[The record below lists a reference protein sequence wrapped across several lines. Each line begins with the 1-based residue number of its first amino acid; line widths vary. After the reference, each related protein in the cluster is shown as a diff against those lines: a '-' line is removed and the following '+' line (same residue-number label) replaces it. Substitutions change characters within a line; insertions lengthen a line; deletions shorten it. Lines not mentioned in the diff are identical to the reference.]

1 MTSVRDR
8 RPSGRTCRS
17 APRAEA
23 RGRSACSTCSALST
37 GVSTRVRMQKVAV
50 GWSPNWAFSRMFP
63 SSSSR
68 PSAMLATIPGRS
80 GQASVRMWTATSVLV
95 EASSTVS
102 VPSSVVDPARVPL
115 HPGEVMTSHPLLVM
129 LASFDR
135 GEGPMAAEMSRQ
147 RAERIK
153 TEYRQG
159 PSGWADWI
167 IFAAVMLIIVGVL
180 NAIHGFVAIVN
191 DEWVVWTNR
200 ADLYLDLTTW
210 GWVHIAIGI
219 ALVLTGLGV
228 LKGNVLART
237 IAV

>member
-1 MTSVRDR
+1 
-8 RPSGRTCRS
+8 
-17 APRAEA
+17 
-23 RGRSACSTCSALST
+23 
-37 GVSTRVRMQKVAV
+37 
-50 GWSPNWAFSRMFP
+50 
-63 SSSSR
+63 
-68 PSAMLATIPGRS
+68 
-80 GQASVRMWTATSVLV
+80 
-95 EASSTVS
+95 
-102 VPSSVVDPARVPL
+102 
-115 HPGEVMTSHPLLVM
+115 
-129 LASFDR
+129 
-135 GEGPMAAEMSRQ
+135 MAAEMSRQ

-167 IFAAVMLIIVGVL
+167 IFAAVMLILVGVL

-237 IAV
+237 IAVVVAGFGIITNFLYLPAFPLWSLTIIAINVFVIFALTAHGRDLAPPA